1 MLSNHKKTDVA
12 NNANSNWSTLGKML
26 HYLTHPSKLVIPYLL
41 AFAYVTQKAGV
52 MAATPPGSDDVTVTT
67 IHMLP
72 GTGRTETVT
81 NKDNLQPA
89 EGCHLVTKVADLK
102 GGSEMRFTQDCK
114 PDTRPFFVG
123 DQLSLGE
130 VSGAFFS
137 RGNLTKS
144 RNIGGQYIRS
154 DVNFS
159 DRQNSVTE
167 VLTFNAPPPPPQQI
181 TATSVHEQE
190 ELDRV
195 RSYGLSG

>member
-1 MLSNHKKTDVA
+1 MLSNHKKMDVTQ
-12 NNANSNWSTLGKML
+12 SSGHWSTLGKMF

-52 MAATPPGSDDVTVTT
+52 MAATPSGSDDVSVTT

-81 NKDNLQPA
+81 HKDSLQPA
-89 EGCHLVTKVADLK
+89 EGCHLVTQVADLK

-123 DQLSLGE
+123 EQISLGE
-130 VSGAFFS
+130 ISGTFFN
-137 RGNLTKS
+137 RGNLTKA

-159 DRQNSVTE
+159 RQNSVTE
-167 VLTFNAPPPPPQQI
+167 VLTFNVAPPPPKQI
-181 TATSVHEQE
+181 TATSVHEEE
-190 ELDRV
+190 ELERV